1 MNENQM
7 QSFAAAV
14 GQGSMSKAARSQFL
28 TVPSLVHRINTLEA
42 ELGYR
47 VLVQGQHG
55 VTPTPEGERLYRAV
69 KQALSILAE
78 AKVAQ
83 PAPKTASQTV
93 SIGVW
98 WRIPPYFMKAVNRLN
113 LAERGVYLDFV
124 SMTFNEA
131 PEGFDRHVIDLCV
144 TEPSRDLDERNLR
157 YVPLSTV
164 EYHCVFAPSSKL
176 AALDRITADDL
187 RDFTVYAG
195 ADYRNMPGLA
205 TSPEVQRL
213 FAMDNV
219 VKESIFTKKLIQ
231 DCAQGGAVAFFPR
244 HCGAE
249 SIEYADELAQLAHRP
264 MAWPPASTGVYLAA
278 DAAPHVVALVEE
290 LAALIAEA

>member
-1 MNENQM
+1 M
-7 QSFAAAV
+7 
-14 GQGSMSKAARSQFL
+14 
-28 TVPSLVHRINTLEA
+28 
-42 ELGYR
+42 
-47 VLVQGQHG
+47 
-55 VTPTPEGERLYRAV
+55 
-69 KQALSILAE
+69 
-78 AKVAQ
+78 
-83 PAPKTASQTV
+83 
-93 SIGVW
+93 
-98 WRIPPYFMKAVNRLN
+98 
-113 LAERGVYLDFV
+113 
-124 SMTFNEA
+124 
-131 PEGFDRHVIDLCV
+131 
-144 TEPSRDLDERNLR
+144 R
-157 YVPLSTV
+157 YIPLSTV

-205 TSPEVQRL
+205 ASPEVQRL

-219 VKESIFTKKLIQ
+219 VKESIFTEKLIQ